1 MTAGIGSSLREDE
14 LPVSELKSCFMTCPK
29 GLEGLLLDELRSFG
43 VSSCRETVAG
53 VAFDADLTH
62 LYRVAL
68 WSRLGNRLLLVLGRG
83 TVETADELYEAVQ
96 AISWHEHFDS
106 EVTFAVDFSGTS
118 RSIVHTGFAAQKVK
132 DAVVDCF
139 RDHDLPRPS
148 VDRAEPDIRINARLA
163 KGQLTLALD
172 LSGESLHRRH
182 YREQTV
188 PAPLKEN
195 LAAALLLRAGWLDD
209 AGRAACEVLLDPMCG
224 SGTLLIEAALMAAD
238 IAPAIRRE
246 RFGFHSWSGHDESLW
261 QTVRA
266 EAEERRREGLK
277 RPLPRLFGSDE
288 HPAAIAATRRHA
300 ENAGVAAMISLE
312 QKPVAALTCPPN
324 ATQGLLITNPPY
336 GERLGE
342 IETLGFLY
350 QELAEVARRELP
362 GWRMA
367 VFTGNPDLVSAL
379 RLRADKRYRL
389 HNGLI
394 PSQLLLFQLR
404 TEAARQAA
412 VERPPQPLSEGAQML
427 LNRLRKNQ
435 RRLERWLAT
444 AGTDSYRLYDADLPE
459 YAVAIDRYG
468 SAVHVQEYQPP
479 RTISDHVAR
488 QRMSEVRRALQELWP
503 ECAGQ
508 MFFKQRRRQKGLDQY
523 QPLRAGGQS
532 GSSVFQVMEGEARF
546 EVNLSDYLDTG
557 LFLDHR
563 PLRRIIHGCAD
574 GKRVLNLFCY
584 TAAITVQAALGG
596 AQSSLSIDMSNTYLD
611 WAKRNLDL
619 NGLQVTQHRL
629 LRADCLTW
637 LETAPQEFAPSFD
650 LIVCDPPTF
659 SNSKKME
666 GVLDVQRD
674 HVELIEQCMALLV
687 PGGEL
692 YFSNNFRRF
701 RMDDSIRERYRVE
714 DITAATIDEDFSRNP
729 RIHNCWRIQHR
740 Q

>member
-1 MTAGIGSSLREDE
+1 MSDLN
-14 LPVSELKSCFMTCPK
+14 LCFMTCPK
-29 GLEGLLLDELRSFG
+29 GLEGLLLDELTQLG

-53 VAFDADLTH
+53 VAFDADLAQ

-68 WSRLGNRLLLVLGRG
+68 WSRLGNRLLLRLANSK
-83 TVETADELYEAVQ
+83 VETADELYDAVR
-96 AISWHEHFDS
+96 AIRWHEQFGVDA
-106 EVTFAVDFSGTS
+106 TFAVDFSGTS
-118 RSIVHTGFAAQKVK
+118 RAIVHTGFAAQKVK
-132 DAVVDCF
+132 DGVVDCF
-139 RDHDLPRPS
+139 RESGLPRPS
-148 VDRAEPDIRINARLA
+148 VDRTTPAIRINARLA

-195 LAAALLLRAGWLDD
+195 LAAALLLRAGWLNEE
-209 AGRAACEVLLDPMCG
+209 GHAAYDVLLDPMCG

-238 IAPAIRRE
+238 IAPAIQRE
-246 RFGFHSWSGHDESLW
+246 RFGFHSWSGHDETLW
-261 QTVRA
+261 QSIRS
-266 EAEERRREGLK
+266 EAEERRRVGLE
-277 RPLPRLFGSDE
+277 RQLPRLFGSDE
-288 HPAAIAATRRHA
+288 HPAAVAATKHHA
-300 ENAGVAAMISLE
+300 AKAGVGALIAVE
-312 QKPVAALTCPPN
+312 QRPVTGLTLPAN
-324 ATQGLLITNPPY
+324 AVEGLLITNPPY
-336 GERLGE
+336 GERLGD
-342 IETLGFLY
+342 IETLGALY
-350 QELAEVARRELP
+350 EELADTARRELP

-367 VFTGNPDLVSAL
+367 VFTGNPDLVPAL
-379 RLRADKRYRL
+379 RLRAEKRYRL

-404 TEAARQAA
+404 SEAARKAA
-412 VERPPQPLSEGAQML
+412 AERPPTPLSDGAQML

-435 RRLERWLAT
+435 RRLERWLST

-459 YAVAIDRYG
+459 YAVAIDCYG

-479 RTISDHVAR
+479 RTISEHVAR
-488 QRMSEVRRALQELWP
+488 QRMADVRRAVQELWP
-503 ECAGQ
+503 ERSDQ
-508 MFFKQRRRQKGLDQY
+508 LFFKQRRRQKGLDQY
-523 QPLRAGGQS
+523 QPLRASEHGY
-532 GSSVFQVMEGEARF
+532 SSVFQVVEGEARL

-563 PLRRIIHGCAD
+563 PLRRIIHRTAQ

-629 LRADCLTW
+629 LRADCLKW

-650 LIVCDPPTF
+650 LIICDPPTF

-674 HVELIEQCMALLV
+674 HAELIEQCMALLV
-687 PGGEL
+687 PEGEL

-701 RMDDSIRERYRVE
+701 RMDDRIQERYRVE
-714 DITAATIDEDFSRNP
+714 DITAATIDEDFVRNP

-740 Q
+740 SESLPL

>member
-83 TVETADELYEAVQ
+83 KVETADELYEAVQ

-195 LAAALLLRAGWLDD
+195 LAAALLLRAGWLDED
-209 AGRAACEVLLDPMCG
+209 GRAACDVLLDPMCG

-238 IAPAIRRE
+238 IAPAIQRGC
-246 RFGFHSWSGHDESLW
+246 FGFHSWSGHDEAKW

-266 EAEERRREGLK
+266 EAEERRQAGLE

-300 ENAGVAAMISLE
+300 ENAGVAALISLE
-312 QKPVAALTCPPN
+312 QKPVAALTCPP
-324 ATQGLLITNPPY
+324 AAPRGLLITNPPY

-342 IETLGFLY
+342 KETLGVLY
-350 QELAEVARRELP
+350 QELADVARRELP

-367 VFTGNPDLVSAL
+367 VFTGNPDLAPAL

-404 TEAARQAA
+404 SEAARQAA
-412 VERPPQPLSEGAQML
+412 AARPPQPLGEGAQML

-435 RRLERWLAT
+435 RRLEGWLST
-444 AGTDSYRLYDADLPE
+444 AATDSYRLYDADLPE

-488 QRMSEVRRALQELWP
+488 QRMSDVRRALQELWP

-523 QPLRAGGQS
+523 QPLRAGQS
-532 GSSVFQVMEGEARF
+532 GSSVFQVVEGEARF

-563 PLRRIIHGCAD
+563 PLRRLIHARAD

-611 WAKRNLDL
+611 WAKRNLDI

-666 GVLDVQRD
+666 GILDVQRD
-674 HVELIEQCMALLV
+674 HGVLIEQCMALLV

-701 RMDDSIRERYRVE
+701 RMDDSIRERYRAE
-714 DITAATIDEDFSRNP
+714 DITAATIDKDFSRNP
-729 RIHNCWRIQHR
+729 RIHNCWRIRHSQ
-740 Q
+740 

>member
-1 MTAGIGSSLREDE
+1 M
-14 LPVSELKSCFMTCPK
+14 SELNSCFMTCPK

-43 VSSCRETVAG
+43 LSSCRETVAG
-53 VAFDADLTH
+53 VAFEATLLQ

-68 WSRLGNRLLLVLGRG
+68 WSRLGNRLLLVLGRSE
-83 TVETADELYEAVQ
+83 VDTADELYQAVR
-96 AISWHEHFDS
+96 AVAWHAHFAS
-106 EVTFAVDFSGTS
+106 NVTFAVDFSGTS
-118 RSIVHTGFAAQKVK
+118 RSLVHTGFAAQKVK
-132 DAVVDCF
+132 DAVVDGF
-139 RDHDLPRPS
+139 RAQGLPRPS
-148 VDRAEPDIRINARLA
+148 VDRVEPEIRINARLA

-195 LAAALLLRAGWLDD
+195 LAAALLLRAGWLDED
-209 AGRAACEVLLDPMCG
+209 GRAACDVLLDPMCG

-238 IAPAIRRE
+238 IAPAIQRG
-246 RFGFHSWSGHDESLW
+246 RFGFHSWSGHDEAKW

-266 EAEERRREGLK
+266 EAEERRQAGLE

-300 ENAGVAAMISLE
+300 ENAGVTALISLE
-312 QKPVAALTCPPN
+312 QKPVAALTCPP
-324 ATQGLLITNPPY
+324 AAPRGLLITNPPY

-342 IETLGFLY
+342 KETLGVLY
-350 QELAEVARRELP
+350 QELADVARRELP

-367 VFTGNPDLVSAL
+367 VFTGNPDLAPAL

-404 TEAARQAA
+404 SEAARQVAA
-412 VERPPQPLSEGAQML
+412 ARPPQPLGEGAQML

-435 RRLERWLAT
+435 RRLEGWLST
-444 AGTDSYRLYDADLPE
+444 AATDSYRLYDADLPE

-488 QRMSEVRRALQELWP
+488 QRMSDVRRALQELWP

-523 QPLRAGGQS
+523 QPLRAGQS
-532 GSSVFQVMEGEARF
+532 GSSVFQVVEGEARF

-563 PLRRIIHGCAD
+563 PLRRLIHARAD

-611 WAKRNLDL
+611 WAKRNLDI

-666 GVLDVQRD
+666 GILDVQRD
-674 HVELIEQCMALLV
+674 HGVLIEQCMALLV

-714 DITAATIDEDFSRNP
+714 DITAATIDKDFSRNP
-729 RIHNCWRIQHR
+729 RIHNCWRIRHSQ
-740 Q
+740 